1 MAQPRAL
8 DSFNPFIT
16 HPFTNNNALNSS
28 QLPAKPSDP
37 RSIPSSSAQYT
48 AGAPAQMQ
56 TTRQSSATPST
67 IHSPQPTR
75 PIALAK
81 QHSAQRH
88 QKPIFTPFQQDR
100 YSPELEEILLRK
112 KLTQALGSVALGQHN
127 GYPPS

>member
-1 MAQPRAL
+1 MAQPRTL

-16 HPFTNNNALNSS
+16 HPFTNNNALKSS
-28 QLPAKPSDP
+28 QPSDQS
-37 RSIPSSSAQYT
+37 RSNPSSTAQYT
-48 AGAPAQMQ
+48 ANAPGQMQ
-56 TTRQSSATPST
+56 TSRQSSTTPST

-75 PIALAK
+75 PITLGK
-81 QHSAQRH
+81 QHSVQR
-88 QKPIFTPFQQDR
+88 QPKAIFTPFQQDR